1 MTTITN
7 VSTNGL
13 VNLFRLEKAPEMTF
27 LLSFCIVV
35 YLVINLLLGFVFNE
49 LGMAV
54 FQKYNNWFSFG
65 FWFLATSRFLP
76 YFLVSV
82 PEVTSLITVNL
93 FGGELKEYQTGIHF
107 RYPWEQAK
115 LGNYINLRIFA
126 KEFEQGETY
135 PALDGVM
142 LHVVWSFQYRG
153 MKGNIGKYIAVDKT
167 VIDRGLHDI
176 GSSFLAQIIANLTA
190 ETARKNIKRIEGCMK
205 GHYEHELSLDLQMPA
220 TLPGDTE
227 EEVRKNRE
235 ELVIGNIDK
244 YLTDIGALDNER
256 KQALARG
263 EPPKLASYEEKYGI
277 DLILVAVSD
286 VDYDPVFQQAL
297 SAREV
302 ARKIKETA
310 RTLQEK
316 GAEGGKPITDAEAME
331 AALVVNKNITKTVQH
346 NVQEIRGEGMNA
358 VANFLT
364 SLFPK
369 K

>member
-1 MTTITN
+1 MATTT
-7 VSTNGL
+7 VSKDGP
-13 VNLFRLEKAPEMTF
+13 VNLFRWEKAPEITF
-27 LLSFCIVV
+27 LLSFSVVV
-35 YLVINLLLGFVFNE
+35 YLVINLLLGLVFNE
-49 LGMAV
+49 LGMML
-54 FQKYNNWFSFG
+54 FQKYNSWFSFG
-65 FWFLATSRFLP
+65 FWLLAVSHFLP

-93 FGGELKEYQTGIHF
+93 FGGELKEYPTGIHF
-107 RYPWEQAK
+107 KYPWEQTK
-115 LGNYINLRIFA
+115 SGNYINLRIFA
-126 KEFEQGETY
+126 KEFEKGETY

-220 TLPGDTE
+220 TLPGGTE
-227 EEVRKNRE
+227 EEVRKKRE
-235 ELVIGNIDK
+235 KLVIKKIDE
-244 YLTDIGALDNER
+244 YLKSINALDKER
-256 KQALARG
+256 REALERH
-263 EPPKLASYEEKYGI
+263 EDPKLASYEEKYGI
-277 DLILVAVSD
+277 DLILVAISD

-297 SAREV
+297 SARET
-302 ARKIKETA
+302 AKKIKETA
-310 RTLQEK
+310 KTLQEK
-316 GAEGGKPITDAEAME
+316 GADGGKPITDAEAME
-331 AALVVNKNITKTVQH
+331 AALVVNKNTTKTIQH